1 MKLCAVQL
9 AALKGDLAGN
19 LRRHLYCIEQA
30 ARAGA
35 QLVVFPE
42 LSLSGYEPALAQ
54 ALAQTADSVWLE
66 PVQTLCDQ
74 LGVSVALGL
83 PLQAA
88 SGVQI
93 GMPIL
98 RPAKPALVYA
108 KQRLHADEMEFFT
121 AGDNPLVFTAGELRV
136 APAICYESMFVEHAM
151 QARED
156 GAGVYLV
163 SVAKSAKGI
172 REGFAH
178 YPAVASRLSM
188 PVLLANCVGPA
199 DNFTGAGCSAA
210 WDSQGR
216 LLAALDEHSEG
227 LIMLDTTSASAAV
240 IELAELCGGR

>member
-9 AALKGDLAGN
+9 AALRGDLAGN

-30 ARAGA
+30 GRAGA

-66 PVQTLCDQ
+66 PVQMLCDQ

-108 KQRLHADEMEFFT
+108 KQRLHADEMDFFT
-121 AGDNPLVFTAGELRV
+121 AGDNQLVFTAGELRV
-136 APAICYESMFVEHAM
+136 APAICYESMFLEHAM
-151 QARED
+151 QARKD
-156 GAGVYLV
+156 GAEVYLV

-172 REGFAH
+172 GEGFAH

-199 DNFTGAGCSAA
+199 DTFIGAGCSAA

-227 LIMLDTTSASAAV
+227 LLMLDTSSASAAV
-240 IELAELCGGR
+240 IALPELPDGR